1 MKKLLFVGA
10 LPLAL
15 GACATPLAPL
25 PTVESQQKVASAA
38 IPSPIRYTDPL
49 AGFANRQVTGPRDWR
64 SVNEEQSE
72 ANL

>member
-1 MKKLLFVGA
+1 MKKLVFVGA

-15 GACATPLAPL
+15 GACADATTPL
-25 PTVESQQKVASAA
+25 PTVASQQAVASSA
-38 IPSPIRYTDPL
+38 ISSPVRYTDPL

-72 ANL
+72 AN